1 MVDHKSV
8 RRRAAVSRNS
18 RGHSIDITIEAMG
31 YTNYELLAE
40 TKHLFALIDDAFPSQ
55 APPKEEGK

>member
-18 RGHSIDITIEAMG
+18 RGHSIDITIDAVG
-31 YTNYELLAE
+31 YSNYEVLAE
-40 TKHLFALIDDAFPSQ
+40 IRGLFQLIDDAFPSQ
-55 APPKEEGK
+55 IPPKEGSN